1 MDKKIIDI
9 QENII
14 DTENY
19 VPEEKTESAKI
30 TYKAEKS
37 AKESRKV
44 KKYEAP
50 AATVEDDEDDFLT
63 SHAVNKTHKRRM
75 AVGAVM
81 CILMLIGIG
90 TIIAGGVK
98 VTAKIFDNTEEKN
111 AYNAM
116 LSTFVIADPLPFE
129 TPDQADQDWLLS
141 SCVWA
146 AVMNEDMAQYEKNDF
161 GETYLPAVEVE
172 KYFTKVFGTQH
183 TLSHRSFADQEV
195 EFQYDEEKQA
205 YIVPVTSF
213 PTGFTPQ
220 VAKIKKGNGEKI
232 VTVGYISPST
242 SWTDSSDGSISKY
255 VDYIFQKQGQSYCLV
270 AIRESEMKVE
280 ITATDSQAQ

>member
-1 MDKKIIDI
+1 MDKKIIDV

-14 DTENY
+14 NTENF
-19 VPEEKTESAKI
+19 VPEEKKESAKI
-30 TYKAEKS
+30 TYKAEKKTEKKTEKKPEKP
-37 AKESRKV
+37 AKEPRKA
-44 KKYEAP
+44 KKHEAP
-50 AATVEDDEDDFLT
+50 AETVENAEDDFLAF
-63 SHAVNKTHKRRM
+63 HNVKKQHKRRM

-161 GETYLPAVEVE
+161 GETYLPAVEVD
-172 KYFTKVFGTQH
+172 KYFTKVF
-183 TLSHRSFADQEV
+183 
-195 EFQYDEEKQA
+195 
-205 YIVPVTSF
+205 
-213 PTGFTPQ
+213 
-220 VAKIKKGNGEKI
+220 
-232 VTVGYISPST
+232 
-242 SWTDSSDGSISKY
+242 
-255 VDYIFQKQGQSYCLV
+255 
-270 AIRESEMKVE
+270 
-280 ITATDSQAQ
+280 